1 MKSIVFYSDIFPLW
15 KTTYSKSQEMVV
27 LLSQKYV
34 MENMAIIKDR
44 LLLNILENHYHY
56 VFRINKLN
64 IVATTSDKHQQY
76 RRSKSLNKISLQKS
90 QENSTRSFQYI
101 SCFL

>member
-1 MKSIVFYSDIFPLW
+1 
-15 KTTYSKSQEMVV
+15 MVV

-56 VFRINKLN
+56 VFRINELN
-64 IVATTSDKHQQY
+64 IVATTSDKHQ
-76 RRSKSLNKISLQKS
+76 
-90 QENSTRSFQYI
+90 
-101 SCFL
+101 